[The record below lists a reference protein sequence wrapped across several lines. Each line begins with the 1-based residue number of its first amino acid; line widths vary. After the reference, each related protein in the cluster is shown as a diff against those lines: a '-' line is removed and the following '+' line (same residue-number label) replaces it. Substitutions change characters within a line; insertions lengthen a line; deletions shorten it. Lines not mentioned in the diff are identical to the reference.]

1 MSYKKIPMILLMCI
15 VLTACVST
23 EIIDEVPVVFIAG
36 YDKGSDDK
44 IKGTISLQ
52 RFKPNQEVETRTFQ
66 AEARTSKGLR
76 NQLSGV
82 PKPITIGKMAVMLF
96 GEEEAEHGVLRVLDS
111 FLRDPASGRLTYVG
125 VVEGSAGDL
134 IKEEDEY
141 LQGIGPFL
149 QILIRQS
156 IEYGNMPQNNL
167 HFFDYKYYG
176 KGMDPYMPLLK
187 KNENEI
193 VISGLALF
201 KGEKMVGKLDLEEMF
216 MFTLINRKH
225 KAGLFEITLPD
236 GNYATLYKVISDV
249 SYKVSDGNKTPKVSI
264 EVDINA
270 NIAQY
275 TGDKL
280 DKRIKNDIVDAFEKK
295 IEQDSMKL
303 IKKFQELQIDPL
315 ALGDRARSQTR
326 KFDFSNWENHY
337 PTLNISVKANADIME
352 SGVID

>member
-1 MSYKKIPMILLMCI
+1 M
-15 VLTACVST
+15 TGCVST
-23 EIIDEVPVVFIAG
+23 EVIDEVPVVFIAG
-36 YDKGSDDK
+36 YDKGTDDQ

-66 AEARTSKGLR
+66 AEARTAKGLR
-76 NQLSGV
+76 NHLSGV
-82 PKPITIGKMAVMLF
+82 PKPITIGKMAVILF

-134 IKEEDEY
+134 IKEEFQY

-167 HFFDYKYYG
+167 HLFDYKYYG

-187 KNENEI
+187 KTKNEI
-193 VISGLALF
+193 EITGLALF

-216 MFTLINRKH
+216 MFALINKKH
-225 KAGLFEITLPD
+225 KSGLFEISLSD
-236 GNYATLYKVISDV
+236 QNYVSLHQVKSDV
-249 SYKVSDGNKTPKVSI
+249 TYKIRNGNTSPKVQI
-264 EVDINA
+264 ELDIKA

-280 DKRIKNDIVDAFEKK
+280 DERIKNKIAKEFEEK
-295 IEQDSMKL
+295 IEKDSQKL
-303 IKKFQELQIDPL
+303 MKKFQDLKIDPL

-326 KFDFSNWENHY
+326 QFDFSNWKNHY
-337 PTLNISVKANADIME
+337 PDLNISVKADVAILE
-352 SGVID
+352 SGIID